1 MTGGRHNY
9 KIIMGDIRFEW
20 DLNKAVSNQ
29 VKHGISFEEAATAFF
44 DGFALLFDDPD
55 HSLTEERFML
65 IGMTSEANICVVS
78 HCYREQDVIRIISA
92 RRAARKEYDTY
103 FRHRNRRGGGI
114 Q

>member
-1 MTGGRHNY
+1 MEQ
-9 KIIMGDIRFEW
+9 IRFEW